1 MEQGARSME
10 LGARSIE
17 PHARC
22 PTPFTP
28 GYILNISC
36 TFGVSFY
43 EGKNDYEDSGKDAG
57 RMP

>member
-1 MEQGARSME
+1 ME
-10 LGARSIE
+10 LGARSLE

-22 PTPFTP
+22 LTPLAPCSLPFTP

-43 EGKNDYEDSGKDAG
+43 EEKNDYEDSGKDAG
-57 RMP
+57 RTP